1 MGQILAHGRPTESA
15 SRAHVLIVVC
25 VRRHCLRLPVCAYGT
40 TGDGSFRRRFERAA
54 AELNYHTEEAS
65 YQWTETTTTTT
76 MTTTKE
82 WQLEL
87 VS

>member
-1 MGQILAHGRPTESA
+1 MLRIWRTGRPTESV

-25 VRRHCLRLPVCAYGT
+25 VRRRCLCLSACAYGT

-65 YQWTETTTTTT
+65 YQWTETTTTT